1 MAKVGRASRNSSL
14 MRVETLGSGTSAPT
28 AKTIG
33 DAETGEVYFIDHNH
47 ASALTITLPALKAG
61 AYFRFQLKTKL
72 ANNGTIVI
80 QSKDAT
86 NGDFAGGIVE
96 QVLNAADGAV
106 SYQLCGAHHILT
118 INDDANIGS
127 VVECVCDGTAW
138 NWTGTV
144 LTEAVGPNVAFST

>member
-1 MAKVGRASRNSSL
+1 MSKVGRASRNASL
-14 MRVETLGSGTSAPT
+14 MRVETLGSGTDSPT

-33 DAETGEVYFIDHNH
+33 DAETGEVYFIDHNN

-80 QSKDAT
+80 QSKDGT
-86 NGDFAGGIVE
+86 EGDFAGGIVE
-96 QVLNAADGAV
+96 QVLNAGDGAV
-106 SYQLCGAHHILT
+106 SYQLCGSHHKLT

-127 VVECVCDGTAW
+127 FVECICDGTSW
-138 NWTGTV
+138 HFTGTV
-144 LTEAVGPNVAFST
+144 LTEAVGPNVVFGT